1 MHTQAPT
8 VPPAATTPAQIGH
21 GYGTL
26 TAGVRPILAGPDAP
40 LILVVEDG
48 PYIGAMVKA
57 ALEDEG
63 YRVLLEAGGGAG
75 IAAAQASKPDALI
88 LDLML
93 PDLDGQ
99 DVLHA
104 LKNDPATAMIP
115 VIVMSAVASV
125 LKPEERLLVEA
136 VVRKPF
142 ELDDLLTAVE
152 RATKR

>member
-1 MHTQAPT
+1 
-8 VPPAATTPAQIGH
+8 V
-21 GYGTL
+21 
-26 TAGVRPILAGPDAP
+26 
-40 LILVVEDG
+40 LIVEDG

-63 YRVLLEAGGGAG
+63 YRVQLEAGGQAG
-75 IAAAQASKPDALI
+75 IAAARARQPAVLI

-99 DVLHA
+99 DVLRA
-104 LKNDPATAMIP
+104 LKTDEATSMIP

-125 LKPEERLLVEA
+125 LKPEERLLVDA

-152 RATKR
+152 RAAGR

>member
-1 MHTQAPT
+1 MGDS
-8 VPPAATTPAQIGH
+8 V
-21 GYGTL
+21 
-26 TAGVRPILAGPDAP
+26 AGRDAS
-40 LILVVEDG
+40 LVLVVEDG

-63 YRVLLEAGGGAG
+63 YRVRLESTGRAGLEA
-75 IAAAQASKPDALI
+75 ALEQPPAVVI

-99 DVLHA
+99 DVLRA
-104 LKNDPATAMIP
+104 LKDDPATASVP

-142 ELDDLLTAVE
+142 ELEDLLGAVQ
-152 RATKR
+152 RATSP

>member
-1 MHTQAPT
+1 MGDS
-8 VPPAATTPAQIGH
+8 V
-21 GYGTL
+21 
-26 TAGVRPILAGPDAP
+26 AGRDDAP
-40 LILVVEDG
+40 LVLVVEDG

-63 YRVLLEAGGGAG
+63 YRVHLEATGRAG
-75 IAAAQASKPDALI
+75 IAAARERPPAVVI

-99 DVLHA
+99 DVLRA
-104 LKNDPATAMIP
+104 LKEDPATTAVP

-142 ELDDLLTAVE
+142 ELDDLLSAVQ
-152 RATKR
+152 RATTP

>member
-1 MHTQAPT
+1 MGDS
-8 VPPAATTPAQIGH
+8 VVG
-21 GYGTL
+21 
-26 TAGVRPILAGPDAP
+26 RDAP
-40 LILVVEDG
+40 LVLVVEDG

-63 YRVLLEAGGGAG
+63 YRVHLEATGRAG
-75 IAAAQASKPDALI
+75 IDAARKSTPAVVI

-99 DVLHA
+99 DVLRA
-104 LKNDPATAMIP
+104 LKDDPTTKAVP
-115 VIVMSAVASV
+115 VIVMSAVASA

-142 ELDDLLTAVE
+142 ELDDLLSAVQ
-152 RATKR
+152 RATSP

>member
-1 MHTQAPT
+1 
-8 VPPAATTPAQIGH
+8 V
-21 GYGTL
+21 
-26 TAGVRPILAGPDAP
+26 
-40 LILVVEDG
+40 LVVEDG

-63 YRVLLEAGGGAG
+63 YRVQLEANGRAG
-75 IAAAQASKPDALI
+75 IAAARAARPTVVV

-99 DVLHA
+99 EVLRA
-104 LKNDPATAMIP
+104 LKEDPATASIP

-125 LKPEERLLVEA
+125 LKPEERLLVES

-142 ELDDLLTAVE
+142 ELDDLLHAVQ
-152 RATKR
+152 RATNP

>member
-1 MHTQAPT
+1 M
-8 VPPAATTPAQIGH
+8 
-21 GYGTL
+21 
-26 TAGVRPILAGPDAP
+26 
-40 LILVVEDG
+40 LVVEDG

-63 YRVLLEAGGGAG
+63 YRVHLEAAGRPG
-75 IAAAQASKPDALI
+75 IAAARKQRPAALV

-99 DVLHA
+99 EVLRA
-104 LKNDPATAMIP
+104 LKDDPATATIP

-125 LKPEERLLVEA
+125 LKPEERLLVDA

-142 ELDDLLTAVE
+142 ELEELLGAVQRE
-152 RATKR
+152 TGR

>member
-1 MHTQAPT
+1 MSD
-8 VPPAATTPAQIGH
+8 
-21 GYGTL
+21 L
-26 TAGVRPILAGPDAP
+26 EGP
-40 LILVVEDG
+40 LVLVVEDG

-63 YRVLLEAGGGAG
+63 YRVHLESSGRGGL
-75 IAAAQASKPDALI
+75 AAARKQRPAALV

-99 DVLHA
+99 EVLRM
-104 LKNDPATAMIP
+104 LKEQSDTAGIP
-115 VIVMSAVASV
+115 VIVMSAVAGT

-142 ELDDLLTAVE
+142 ELEDLLTAVQ
-152 RATKR
+152 RATGR